1 MWSKFRIPARLRGI
15 HLYPIFAGEP
25 NWIQCER
32 SIIPEEANGSI
43 PVRFSFIVPQAMTQE
58 NTPTIFAAE
67 KRAHWRALEPEIWS
81 IQGADLDAVPT
92 QSILTTLWD
101 QPRWLEAYH
110 LYDQRGSELFEQIC
124 GLPEYY
130 LTRTENAILETH
142 ARDIIARA
150 PVRCIVELGAG
161 YSKKTVHLLTEQLR
175 QRGSSIFA
183 PIDVSAA
190 GLRASR
196 AAVRSAFPEIQFHGL
211 HARYEEGFSAIDK
224 NLPTL
229 FVFLGSTI
237 GNFNHSDFPRFFR
250 TLSAAMGPGDFLLL
264 GADRVKDVKVLEDAY
279 NDSRGVTAEFILN
292 VFDHINRLLH
302 GNFARDNMR
311 YYSRYNPEWQ
321 RIEMYA
327 VARARQ
333 DIRFADIDAAFQWQ
347 KDEKIL
353 VEISRKFDPLR
364 LQEQLRFFDLGA
376 VEHFT
381 DPREWFS
388 VLLFKKES

>member
-1 MWSKFRIPARLRGI
+1 
-15 HLYPIFAGEP
+15 
-25 NWIQCER
+25 
-32 SIIPEEANGSI
+32 
-43 PVRFSFIVPQAMTQE
+43 MTQE
-58 NTPTIFAAE
+58 KTPTIFAAE
-67 KRAHWRALEPEIWS
+67 ERAHWRALEPEIWS

-124 GLPEYY
+124 DLPEYY

-196 AAVRSAFPEIQFHGL
+196 AAVRAAFPEIQFHGL

-250 TLSAAMGPGDFLLL
+250 ALSAAMGPGDFLLL

-311 YYSRYNPEWQ
+311 YDSRYSPEWQ

-381 DPREWFS
+381 DPRDWFS
-388 VLLFKKES
+388 VLLLKKES

>member
-1 MWSKFRIPARLRGI
+1 M
-15 HLYPIFAGEP
+15 
-25 NWIQCER
+25 
-32 SIIPEEANGSI
+32 
-43 PVRFSFIVPQAMTQE
+43 
-58 NTPTIFAAE
+58 
-67 KRAHWRALEPEIWS
+67 
-81 IQGADLDAVPT
+81 
-92 QSILTTLWD
+92 
-101 QPRWLEAYH
+101 
-110 LYDQRGSELFEQIC
+110 
-124 GLPEYY
+124 PEYY
-130 LTRTENAILETH
+130 LTRTEDSILE
-142 ARDIIARA
+142 ANAKDIIAA
-150 PVRCIVELGAG
+150 TPVKCIVELGAG

-388 VLLFKKES
+388 ILLLKKES